1 MIKISPSL
9 LAADFSNLTIPL
21 NQCELGGASMIH
33 IDVMDGNFVPNITM
47 GPVIINGIRKA
58 TNLLLDVHLMIN
70 KPENFISE
78 FINVGSDLITFHVEA
93 TKNPLNLIKQIKDEG
108 LKCGITLKPSSD
120 ISLIE
125 NYIENVDLILI
136 MTVEPGFGG
145 QKFIPDMLDR
155 IYRLKDMTNKLISK
169 PDISVD
175 GDVKLSNAKKII
187 DAGADILVAG
197 TGIFGTPDPI
207 LTMKKFN
214 NLGEV

>member
-9 LAADFSNLTIPL
+9 LAADFSNLMIPL

-136 MTVEPGFGG
+136 MSVEPGFGG

-155 IYRLKDMTNKLISK
+155 IYHVKDMTNKLISK
-169 PDISVD
+169 PNISVD

>member
-21 NQCELGGASMIH
+21 NQCELGGAPMIH

-70 KPENFISE
+70 KPENFVSE

-136 MTVEPGFGG
+136 MSVEPGFGG

-155 IYRLKDMTNKLISK
+155 IYHVKDMTNKLISK
-169 PDISVD
+169 PNISVD

>member
-33 IDVMDGNFVPNITM
+33 IDVMDGSFVPNITM
-47 GPVIINGIRKA
+47 GPIIINGIRKA

-175 GDVKLSNAKKII
+175 GDVKLSNAKKIM

-197 TGIFGTPDPI
+197 TGIFGTPDPV

-214 NLGEV
+214 NLGEL

>member
-1 MIKISPSL
+1 MIKLSPSL
-9 LAADFSNLTIPL
+9 LATDFSNLTVPL
-21 NQCELGGASMIH
+21 NQCYLGGAPMIH
-33 IDVMDGNFVPNITM
+33 IDVMDGHFVPNITM
-47 GPVIINGIRKA
+47 GPVVISGIRKA

-78 FINVGSDLITFHVEA
+78 FINVGSNLITFHIET
-93 TKNPLNLIKQIKDEG
+93 TKDPMKLIKKIKNEG
-108 LKCGITLKPSSD
+108 LKCGITLKPSTD

-125 NYIENVDLILI
+125 NYIEHVDLILV

-155 IYRLKDMTNKLISK
+155 IYYLKDIIKKLNSK
-169 PDISVD
+169 PYISVD

-197 TGIFGTPDPI
+197 TGIFGTPDPV
-207 LTMKKFN
+207 LTMKEFN
-214 NLGEV
+214 ILGG

>member
-33 IDVMDGNFVPNITM
+33 IDVMDGSFVPNITM
-47 GPVIINGIRKA
+47 GPIIINGIRKA

-136 MTVEPGFGG
+136 MSVEPGFGG

-155 IYRLKDMTNKLISK
+155 INRVKDMTNKLISK

>member
-9 LAADFSNLTIPL
+9 LAADFSNLTTPL

-136 MTVEPGFGG
+136 MSVEPGFGG

-155 IYRLKDMTNKLISK
+155 IYHVKDMTNKLISK
-169 PDISVD
+169 PNISVD

>member
-1 MIKISPSL
+1 
-9 LAADFSNLTIPL
+9 
-21 NQCELGGASMIH
+21 MIH

-136 MTVEPGFGG
+136 MSVEPGFGG

-155 IYRLKDMTNKLISK
+155 IYHVKDMTNKLISK
-169 PDISVD
+169 PNISVD